1 MTEHAQSNEYI
12 RNSEVDSPLTRKI
25 SWGSP
30 KEIWVVIGLA
40 LLTGL
45 ILKIPMIFG
54 IDEDAYFPR
63 NIGSILLPALLGY
76 SFFVCK
82 LAIKAHWTLFA
93 VAGAL
98 VLYSNLLPGTLDDSA
113 LVLAYFHIP
122 ILVWFIFAR
131 AYLGEDW
138 KISTKRIDF
147 IRFNGEV
154 VIMGGLLGLSLLLFS
169 AITIALFEL
178 IGYHIEDI
186 YFEKIAIW
194 ALGSIPVL
202 TLYLVHNNRDLTSK
216 ISPIIAK
223 LFTPPAFL
231 LLLIFSIMLPQAP
244 ETIFD
249 DRDLL
254 LIFNMVLLAVM
265 ALILFSFKNEE
276 NSTFQLYLL
285 FGLAAIAIIDNLLA
299 LSAIGV
305 RLFEFG
311 ISANRLALFGL
322 NLLMLSHLSY
332 FGYRIIGVI
341 RSKEELSSVF
351 YAMGVYLPVYGV
363 WATIVS
369 LLFPL
374 FFSLI

>member
-363 WATIVS
+363 WAAIVS

>member
-63 NIGSILLPALLGY
+63 NIGTILLPALLGY

>member
-1 MTEHAQSNEYI
+1 MTDHAQSNEST
-12 RNSEVDSPLTRKI
+12 RNKEVVSASTRII
-25 SWGSP
+25 SWGNP

-45 ILKIPMIFG
+45 LLKIPIIFG

-63 NIGSILLPALLGY
+63 NIGTILLPALLGY
-76 SFFVCK
+76 SIFVSK
-82 LAIKAHWTLFA
+82 LATRHHWTLLA

-98 VLYSNLLPGTLDDSA
+98 VLYSNLLPGTLDDST
-113 LVLAYFHIP
+113 LILACFHIP
-122 ILVWFIFAR
+122 ILVWFVFAI

-147 IRFNGEV
+147 IRLNGEV

-169 AITIALFEL
+169 AITIALFER
-178 IGYHIEDI
+178 IGYRIEDI

-194 ALGSIPVL
+194 GLGAIPVL
-202 TLYLVHNNRDLTSK
+202 ALYLVHNNRDLTSK

-244 ETIFD
+244 ETIFN

-254 LIFNMVLLAVM
+254 LIFNIVLLAVM

-276 NSTFQLYLL
+276 NSTFQLYQL
-285 FGLAAIAIIDNLLA
+285 FGLAAIAIVDNLLA

-341 RSKEELSSVF
+341 RSKAELSSVF
-351 YAMGVYLPVYGV
+351 HAMGVYLPVYGV
-363 WATIVS
+363 WAAIVS

-374 FFSLI
+374 FF

>member
-54 IDEDAYFPR
+54 IDENAYFPR

-147 IRFNGEV
+147 IRFSGEM

-169 AITIALFEL
+169 AITITLFEL

-341 RSKEELSSVF
+341 RSKEMLSSVF

-363 WATIVS
+363 WAAIVS

>member
-122 ILVWFIFAR
+122 I
-131 AYLGEDW
+131 GEGAG
-138 KISTKRIDF
+138 
-147 IRFNGEV
+147 N
-154 VIMGGLLGLSLLLFS
+154 
-169 AITIALFEL
+169 
-178 IGYHIEDI
+178 
-186 YFEKIAIW
+186 
-194 ALGSIPVL
+194 P
-202 TLYLVHNNRDLTSK
+202 
-216 ISPIIAK
+216 
-223 LFTPPAFL
+223 
-231 LLLIFSIMLPQAP
+231 
-244 ETIFD
+244 
-249 DRDLL
+249 
-254 LIFNMVLLAVM
+254 
-265 ALILFSFKNEE
+265 
-276 NSTFQLYLL
+276 
-285 FGLAAIAIIDNLLA
+285 
-299 LSAIGV
+299 
-305 RLFEFG
+305 
-311 ISANRLALFGL
+311 
-322 NLLMLSHLSY
+322 
-332 FGYRIIGVI
+332 
-341 RSKEELSSVF
+341 
-351 YAMGVYLPVYGV
+351 
-363 WATIVS
+363 
-369 LLFPL
+369 
-374 FFSLI
+374 